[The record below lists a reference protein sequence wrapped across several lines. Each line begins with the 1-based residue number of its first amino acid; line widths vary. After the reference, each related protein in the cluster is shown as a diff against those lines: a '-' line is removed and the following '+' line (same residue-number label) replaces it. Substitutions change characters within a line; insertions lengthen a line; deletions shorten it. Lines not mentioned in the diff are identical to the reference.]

1 MTITTDFISY
11 IRVSTKRQGQS
22 GLGLEAQQATV
33 AAYVGPNQSIAE
45 YREVESGRKNDRP
58 QLRLALDHCRR
69 TGATLIIARIDRLA
83 RNARFLLEILDA
95 GVPLVFC
102 DLPQVSGPQGR
113 FMLTALAGV
122 AELESGL
129 ISDRT
134 RKALAAAKARGVRL
148 GGPNGAAPLR
158 AYIAQH
164 GNSRGVQGA
173 VKAANDK
180 AEPYRTVV
188 EGLVSHGLGNT
199 EIAETLNGR
208 GEKSVAGGVFT
219 ATSIRRL
226 RARLAA

>member
-1 MTITTDFISY
+1 MTATNFVSY
-11 IRVSTKRQGQS
+11 IRVSTKKQGQS

-33 AAYVGPNQSIAE
+33 SSYVGPNQPIAE
-45 YREVESGRKNDRP
+45 YIEVESGRINDRP

-69 TGATLIIARIDRLA
+69 TGSSLIIARLDRLS
-83 RNARFLLEILDA
+83 RNARFLLELLDA

-102 DLPQVSGPQGR
+102 DLPQLSGPQGR
-113 FMLTALAGV
+113 FMLTSMAAV

-158 AYIAQH
+158 AYIEAN
-164 GNSRGVQGA
+164 GNSAGVLSAINAADNRAEAYRGV
-173 VKAANDK
+173 
-180 AEPYRTVV
+180 V
-188 EGLVSHGLGNT
+188 ETLVADGLGNS
-199 EIAETLNGR
+199 EIALELNGR
-208 GEKSVAGGVFT
+208 GERSVRGGAFT

-226 RARLAA
+226 ST